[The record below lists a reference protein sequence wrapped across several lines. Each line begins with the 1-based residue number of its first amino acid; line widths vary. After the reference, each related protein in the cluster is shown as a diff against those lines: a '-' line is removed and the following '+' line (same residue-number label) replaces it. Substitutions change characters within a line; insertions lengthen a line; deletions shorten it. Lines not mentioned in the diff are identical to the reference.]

1 MHQLDWRDSGSQAL
15 TGFLCR
21 NHEHT
26 ENNRFLWA
34 TLPCNQPDGRN
45 DLPWNF
51 IRNPLTAAQTAIGSS
66 FTVLNVCRESY
77 ASYPFK
83 ECLDCGT
90 SDRTYREFSRFGR
103 R

>member
-26 ENNRFLWA
+26 ENNWFLWA

-45 DLPWNF
+45 DLRWNF
-51 IRNPLTAAQTAIGSS
+51 IRNPL
-66 FTVLNVCRESY
+66 
-77 ASYPFK
+77 
-83 ECLDCGT
+83 D
-90 SDRTYREFSRFGR
+90 
-103 R
+103 